1 MRTTV
6 PRAGSAAT
14 DSELARSVLPG
25 LARLYHGVHMHLPAL
40 SLALVFAITAS
51 AAHASAQRAPRETR
65 LIFDWPGGAEAEVV
79 ATRSLENRLRGSTL
93 RGEARFALTTSRTG
107 GATAVTARD
116 LRIAPIR
123 EQLDLDAANVAMV
136 AMMALPSMTLTRTG
150 SLDEL
155 TDADSA
161 QHQIAAAL
169 ERAVPASVRS
179 GAAWAAVA
187 SMWSTTPAIE
197 RSATGTLEMLLT
209 SLTSRSLVAGRAV
222 EATGASSLIMSGL
235 VVRQRGTLQLNRAL
249 PCFEGDASDGCVEI
263 AMRAVPEDPA
273 PLARMAEAAGLAG
286 LQITTEARIV
296 TEPRTLLPHRCEV
309 RTRRL
314 YSITVDGSP
323 HEVEEIENRTW
334 AFAWR
339 RETIRA
345 PARR

>member
-1 MRTTV
+1 MR
-6 PRAGSAAT
+6 
-14 DSELARSVLPG
+14 
-25 LARLYHGVHMHLPAL
+25 LPAL
-40 SLALVFAITAS
+40 SLALFVVIAS

-65 LIFDWPGGAEAEVV
+65 LTFDWPGGAEAEVV

-93 RGEARFALTTSRTG
+93 RGEARFALTTLRTG

-116 LRIAPIR
+116 LRIASIR

-187 SMWSTTPAIE
+187 PAWSTTPAIE
-197 RSATGTLEMLLT
+197 RSATGTLEMLLS
-209 SLTSRSLVAGRAV
+209 SLASRSLVAGRAV
-222 EATGASSLIMSGL
+222 ETTGASTLVMSGL
-235 VVRQRGTLQLNRAL
+235 VVPQRGTLQLNRAL
-249 PCFEGDASDGCVEI
+249 PCFGGDAADGCVEI
-263 AMRAVPEDPA
+263 AMRDVPQEA
-273 PLARMAEAAGLAG
+273 ALARIAQATGLAG
-286 LQITTEARIV
+286 LQITMEARIV